1 VANIYHTTGNNGHFV
16 QNENTQQI
24 GQFKSIITYVDKKI
38 INIWILLLPFSL
50 SRFPSKHITNEEI
63 RLQMFS
69 FFVVVVVV
77 VVLVESYDKR
87 SKRSGIL
94 PSYLYKA
101 TTRL

>member
-1 VANIYHTTGNNGHFV
+1 
-16 QNENTQQI
+16 
-24 GQFKSIITYVDKKI
+24 
-38 INIWILLLPFSL
+38 
-50 SRFPSKHITNEEI
+50 
-63 RLQMFS
+63 MFS